1 MLSIGNGTAKNLKF
15 SIMEKQKWLI
25 FPFIALL
32 FLSASGFSQ
41 HFQPVWG
48 NQNPQNWMNFVMS
61 SVSIDDTALEA
72 GDEIAVFDID
82 GSGGEVCVGSFILT
96 NSTPPFSFSAGEDD
110 GNGGFT
116 VGDSIRFRLWDSSAS
131 KEIVLINRNY
141 TTSSDSVFTVD
152 GTAVLNFFA
161 GYSANTWTGS
171 TDNNWNDASNWNT
184 GLLTIA
190 GADVIIPSVGVTN
203 YPSLTTSV
211 ECNNITIQ
219 SDASGDGSILGD
231 EFLTV
236 NGNAIVFR
244 YITGGKWHDIS
255 AVLTG
260 QTVNCLY
267 FGGTPDVWLRV
278 YNEPDNTRTYITDTN
293 TPMPSGAGFE
303 VWVEAGYNIF
313 TIYTG
318 QLQTSDVVLSTT
330 STPALSYTVG
340 SPQSDYGYN
349 LIGNPFASS
358 LDLDNGT
365 WNPTDVSTSFWIWD
379 PSGGTYLDYNT
390 ATKTGTLPGGIVP
403 VGQGFFIQ
411 ANGPTPSIT
420 IPMDARV
427 HSAQSYYKNV
437 RAGDDTPVHISL
449 QAVTGEGNDEMNIA
463 FLDGATEGFDT
474 YDTRKMFAFE
484 GDAPQVYS
492 IMAGED
498 LGINGLP
505 VIPAEGTEV
514 KVGFKAGLDGEQTI
528 IANLEFLPETTV
540 LLEDLVNGDVQDLV
554 ENPVYEFNAAVGDD
568 PGRFI
573 LHFNQ
578 ILTGAPVKPDKA
590 GMHVYAYD
598 NALYIRSEGELAN
611 EKKQVLVYDMTGRK
625 VLQTTVYPSSLN
637 RIPVQVQGYFVVKIK
652 CAATVSATRVYIQ

>member
-1 MLSIGNGTAKNLKF
+1 
-15 SIMEKQKWLI
+15 MEKHKRVI
-25 FPFIALL
+25 FTVVIFL
-32 FLSASGFSQ
+32 FLSSAVFAQ

-48 NQNPQNWMNFVMS
+48 DQNPQNWMNFVFS
-61 SVSIDDTALEA
+61 SVNIDGSTIEA
-72 GDEIAVFDID
+72 GDEIAVFDTD
-82 GSGGEVCVGSFILT
+82 ASTGEEICVGSYVLT
-96 NSTPPFSFSAGEDD
+96 SSTPPFSFSSGEND

-116 VGDSIRFRLWDSSAS
+116 VGDSIIYRLWDSSAS
-131 KEIVLINRNY
+131 KEIPLIDRSY
-141 TTSSDSVFTVD
+141 TTTSDSVFTVD
-152 GTAVLNFFA
+152 GTAVLNFVA
-161 GYSANTWTGS
+161 GYSANTWTGT

-184 GLLTIA
+184 GLLTLA
-190 GADVIIPSVGVTN
+190 GADVIIPSSGVSH
-203 YPSLTTSV
+203 YPTLTTSE
-211 ECNNITIQ
+211 ECNNLTIQ

-255 AVLTG
+255 AVLVG

-278 YNEPDNTRTYITDTN
+278 YNEPDNSRTYITDTN

-303 VWVEAGYNIF
+303 VWVEAGYSIF

-330 STPALSYTVG
+330 STPALYYTTG

-349 LIGNPFASS
+349 LIGNPFASP

-379 PSGGTYLDYNT
+379 PAGSGTYLDYNT

-427 HSAQSYYKNV
+427 HSAQGYYKNAG
-437 RAGDDTPVHISL
+437 AGDDTPVHISL
-449 QAVTGEGNDEMNIA
+449 QSVAGEGNDEMNIA

-498 LGINGLP
+498 FGINGLP

-514 KVGFKAGLDGEQTI
+514 KVGYKAGLDGGQTI

-540 LLEDLVNGDVQDLV
+540 LLEDLVTGDIQDLV
-554 ENPVYEFNAAVGDD
+554 ENPVYEFDASTGDD

-578 ILTGAPVKPDKA
+578 TLTGAGENP
-590 GMHVYAYD
+590 GETGIHVYAYD
-598 NALYIRSEGELAN
+598 NALYIRSEGELAI
-611 EKKQVLVYDMTGRK
+611 EKKEIMVYDMSGRK
-625 VLQTTVYPSSLN
+625 VLQTTVYPSALN
-637 RIPVQVQGYFVVKIK
+637 RIPVKIQGYFVVKIK
-652 CAATVSATRVYIQ
+652 CAATVSTTRVYIQ